1 MNRSGI
7 KAGRLALATAVV
19 FVASADGPI
28 SPEAWGQLR
37 SIVGADE
44 ELLEAAIDL
53 ARQTPLPAFS
63 DALSETLNADQKLCV
78 LLNIF
83 DSMWS
88 DEVATPRQI
97 EIFKLFRNALS
108 VNESSLDLYLKGI
121 EIKNNVPS
129 LDSVATFEIKN

>member
-1 MNRSGI
+1 LNGSEI
-7 KAGRLALATAVV
+7 KPGRLALATAVV

-28 SPEAWGQLR
+28 SPEAWGQVR

-53 ARQTPLPAFS
+53 ARQTPLPAFLG
-63 DALSETLNADQKLCV
+63 ALSEALNEDQKLCV
-78 LLNIF
+78 LLNVF

-88 DEVATPRQI
+88 DEVATPRQL
-97 EIFKLFRNALS
+97 EIFKLFRNALT
-108 VNESSLDLYLKGI
+108 VNEPSLDFYLKGI